1 MRRDH
6 SKTVKQD
13 IIPEKVVKLAKA
25 IQYADRTGRQLI
37 MVQAR
42 SYGLIAAYHLA
53 RNYN

>member
-1 MRRDH
+1 MKRDH

-13 IIPEKVVKLAKA
+13 IIPEKVVRLAKA
-25 IQYADRTGRQLI
+25 IQHADKTGTQLI
-37 MVQAR
+37 MVQNR